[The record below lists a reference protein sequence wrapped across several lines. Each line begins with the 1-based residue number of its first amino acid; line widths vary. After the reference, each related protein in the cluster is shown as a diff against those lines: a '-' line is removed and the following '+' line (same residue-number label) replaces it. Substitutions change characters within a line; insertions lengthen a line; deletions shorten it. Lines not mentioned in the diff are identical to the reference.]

1 MAVRVDP
8 SGHRSGRVEV
18 QVPGPPE
25 TVWAAI
31 ATAQGISAWFVPAT
45 FEPGPDG
52 TPRRVTFSFGPDSSD
67 EVIVTAWE
75 PTRRFVAE
83 SSDFIPGG
91 PSVTTEW
98 AVEERPGG
106 TCVLR
111 VEHSMS
117 ADSAEWDSFLE
128 GAESGWPEFFENLRS
143 YLS

>member
-8 SGHRSGRVEV
+8 AGHRSVRVEV

-25 TVWAAI
+25 RVWAAI

-52 TPRRVTFSFGPDSSD
+52 TPRRVTFSFGPESTD
-67 EVIVTAWE
+67 VVTVTAWE
-75 PTRRFVAE
+75 RPRRFVAE

-98 AVEERPGG
+98 TVEYRASG
-106 TCVLR
+106 TSVVR
-111 VEHSMS
+111 VEHRML
-117 ADSAEWDSFLE
+117 ADRDQWDAYLE
-128 GAESGWPEFFENLRS
+128 GAESGWPEFFEKLKA
-143 YLS
+143 YLK